1 MAYDEARLV
10 EALKNADAAG
20 DFEAATKIAQII
32 QQNRAQPHQD
42 QRKAYAESAMAQYP
56 VDYQESAMRDL
67 AAEQGP
73 LDAFLIGA
81 GKGFY
86 NIGRGLGLADPES
99 ETERQAYAALQEQR
113 PIATIGGEIVGESA
127 PFVIPVAGAGK
138 IAALVPRAA
147 AMAGLGAAQAS
158 LSSRGRGESAESQMV
173 SGAVGGAIAGGLEL
187 ALPYIGR
194 AAGAFVRW
202 VTGKPPAGQ
211 LLDAAGRPTVELQDA
226 LNKAGLS
233 FDDLAQSAMRDLTE
247 ARPGTDP
254 TQAARAALFASEQIP
269 ATRGAIS
276 QDFGQMAAEAR
287 LAESVGDVAAAPFRE
302 TIKTQSEALKGRLD
316 DLVKQLG
323 VPERTG
329 ETLKAALEGR
339 KTLLKAEK
347 SQLYKQ
353 AAEKAKDLSIVPILP
368 DNLASAVP
376 DSQVVRRIQRL
387 VPGQASALDDLLVEF
402 GVKKAPE
409 GFTGT
414 VTPLSLGNLEDFRSA
429 INMIERSDNTGTIKV
444 LSGPL
449 KSALDTEADL
459 MADAV
464 EKAGVQGAKDLID
477 TLRQAR
483 GVVRE
488 VKTEFSPQSLAGR
501 LIDLKRD
508 GVSEVVEASKVVPT
522 LFSKAT
528 PVEQL
533 QKTLG
538 NLAKGGEKG
547 KQAIGD
553 LQAAAVMKLM
563 DDAFGASSRKI
574 GETPVFGPAAFQ
586 KAIKDIGQDKLNVLF
601 SGNKEALNRIQNMEK
616 IAKLIQPP
624 SGAVPK
630 GSASVNADLFKRFMA
645 SKIPFGQTFMDV
657 IDTAKKAGDTGR
669 SVQQALNA
677 KPELIRM
684 AESINRDYPALGAA
698 IGIAA
703 IGQANQAEAE

>member
-1 MAYDEARLV
+1 MAYDESRLV

-32 QQNRAQPHQD
+32 QQNRAQPQQD

-67 AAEQGP
+67 AAEQGA

-86 NIGRGLGLADPES
+86 NIGRGLGLADPET

-113 PIATIGGEIVGESA
+113 PVATIGGEIVGESA
-127 PFVIPVAGAGK
+127 PFIIPGAWAGK
-138 IAALVPRAA
+138 IAALAPRAA
-147 AMAGLGAAQAS
+147 AMAGLGAAQAG
-158 LSSRGRGESAESQMV
+158 LSSRGRGESTENQMV

-194 AAGAFVRW
+194 AAGTVVRR

-211 LLDAAGRPTVELQDA
+211 LLDAAGRPTAELQDA
-226 LNKAGLS
+226 LSKAGLS
-233 FDDLAQSAMRDLTE
+233 FDDLAQSAMRDLTQ
-247 ARPGTDP
+247 AAPGTDP

-269 ATRGAIS
+269 VTRGAIT
-276 QDFGQMAAEAR
+276 QDFGQQAAEAR

-353 AAEKAKDLSIVPILP
+353 AAEKAKNLSIVPILP

-387 VPGQASALDDLLVEF
+387 VPGQANALDDLLVEF

-464 EKAGVQGAKDLID
+464 ESAGVQGATDLID
-477 TLRQAR
+477 TLRKAR

-508 GVSEVVEASKVVPT
+508 GVSEMVEASKVVPT

-538 NLAKGGEKG
+538 NLAKGGDKG

-553 LQAAAVMKLM
+553 LQAAAVIKLM

-601 SGNKEALNRIQNMEK
+601 SGNKEALKRIQNMEK

-645 SKIPFGQTFMDV
+645 SKVPFGQTFMDV
-657 IDTAKKAGDTGR
+657 VETAKNAGDTGR